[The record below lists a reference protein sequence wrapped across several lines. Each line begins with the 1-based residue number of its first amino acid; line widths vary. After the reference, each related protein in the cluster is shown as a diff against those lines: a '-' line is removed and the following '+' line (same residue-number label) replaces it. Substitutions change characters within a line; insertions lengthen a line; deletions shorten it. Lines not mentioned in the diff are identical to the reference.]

1 MTLCGFMDIRFHS
14 FGCVVISYHTDGF
27 ILSFDAVDTQKLKI
41 NKEKQTKKQP
51 QTVLFKK
58 Q

>member
-1 MTLCGFMDIRFHS
+1 MDIRFHS